1 MRTKRSKPSD
11 ALLRR
16 APSRPSNHLLRRLG
30 AGDRDLFDAVSRTR
44 VPGLGPLLPPL
55 GRLADHS
62 VLWALLAT
70 GLAVKG
76 DRRGRRAGLRGLL
89 CIGMA
94 STLAN
99 QPAKRLFRRTRPIR
113 TAVPIVRHVRGR
125 DVPTSTSFPSGH
137 TASAFAFA
145 FGAGAE
151 LPPAARTP
159 LLALAG
165 AVGFSR
171 VYTGVHYPGDVLA
184 GAAIGGAVAAASVRL
199 WPLPEIPPGSGPVER
214 TPASAPASPDGG
226 GLALVVNPGAGSA
239 PRADELRR
247 RLPAALSYASAGRAR
262 ISASCSGR
270 PPSAPTCSASKAATD
285 LPTPPSPSRA
295 PPACPCSCCRAARS
309 TTSAAT
315 SAWRRVDD
323 ALDALAAGRA
333 IYADVGT
340 LDGEPFINTASLGAY
355 PEFVAMRERLER
367 RIGKL
372 PAMVVAGFRTLI
384 RAEPS
389 LLEVDGRPTR
399 VWLIF
404 IGNCRYLPDG
414 PAPSVRA
421 RLDDGL
427 LDIRLLD
434 GDRPYARLRLLL
446 AILAGRAAGSP
457 GLKSWRAER
466 LEVRSTAGPLRT
478 ARDGE
483 VGEAEREG
491 FSVAKERAAVVL
503 YAG

>member
-247 RLPAALSYASAGRAR
+247 RLPAAVVRERRPGQDLCELLREAAVGADVLGIEGGDGSAN
-262 ISASCSGR
+262 
-270 PPSAPTCSASKAATD
+270 AAVTVALETGLPLLVIPGGTLNHLCRD
-285 LPTPPSPSRA
+285 LGIET
-295 PPACPCSCCRAARS
+295 
-309 TTSAAT
+309 
-315 SAWRRVDD
+315 VDE
-323 ALDALAAGRA
+323 ALAALAAGRA
-333 IYADVGT
+333 IRVDVGM
-340 LDGEPFINTASLGAY
+340 LQGEPFINTASLGSY
-355 PEFVAMRERLER
+355 PEFVVMRERLER

-372 PAMVVAGFRTLI
+372 PAMALAGFRAMIT
-384 RAEPS
+384 AEPS

>member
-1 MRTKRSKPSD
+1 MKKTKSSKPSIS
-11 ALLRR
+11 LLGRLH
-16 APSRPSNHLLRRLG
+16 SR
-30 AGDRDLFDAVSRTR
+30 DRGLFDAVSRTR
-44 VPGLGPLLPPL
+44 IPGLGPVLPPL

-62 VLWALLAT
+62 VLWALIAT
-70 GLAVKG
+70 GLALKG

-99 QPAKRLFRRTRPIR
+99 QPAKRFFRRTRPTR
-113 TAVPIVRHVRGR
+113 TSVPLVRHVPGR
-125 DVPTSTSFPSGH
+125 PVPSSTSFPSGH

-145 FGAGAE
+145 LGAGAE
-151 LPPAARTP
+151 LPRVARLP

-171 VYTGVHYPGDVLA
+171 VYTGVHYPGDVIA
-184 GAAIGGAVAAASVRL
+184 GAAVGATVAAVSTRV
-199 WPLPEIPPGSGPVER
+199 WPLPDIPPGSGPVER
-214 TPASAPASPDGG
+214 TPAVVPASPNGE
-226 GLALVVNPGAGSA
+226 GLGLVVNPGAGSG
-239 PRADELRR
+239 PRAEELRR
-247 RLPAALSYASAGRAR
+247 RLPAAAVFECRDGQDLLELLREAAAGATVLGIDGGDGSAN
-262 ISASCSGR
+262 
-270 PPSAPTCSASKAATD
+270 AAVTVALETGLPLVVLPGGTLNHLCRD
-285 LPTPPSPSRA
+285 LGIEH
-295 PPACPCSCCRAARS
+295 
-309 TTSAAT
+309 
-315 SAWRRVDD
+315 VDD
-323 ALDALAAGRA
+323 ALAALAAGRA
-333 IYADVGT
+333 IRVDVGM
-340 LDGEPFINTASLGAY
+340 LDGEPFINTASLGSY
-355 PEFVAMRERLER
+355 PEFVAMREGLER

-372 PAMVVAGFRTLI
+372 PAMALAGIRALI
-384 RAEPS
+384 TAEPS

-434 GDRPYARLRLLL
+434 GERPYARLRLLA
-446 AILAGRAAGSP
+446 AILVGRAAGSP
-457 GLKSWRAER
+457 GLRSWRAAR
-466 LEVRSTAGPLRT
+466 LDVRSLAGPLRT

-483 VGEAEREG
+483 VAEARREG
-491 FSVAKERAAVVL
+491 FEVVKAPAAVVL

>member
-1 MRTKRSKPSD
+1 VKTKPSK
-11 ALLRR
+11 
-16 APSRPSNHLLRRLG
+16 SNPFLRRLSS
-30 AGDRDLFDAVSRTR
+30 GDRSLFDAVSRTR
-44 VPGLGPLLPPL
+44 IPGLGPLLPRL

-62 VLWALLAT
+62 VLWTLIAA
-70 GLAVKG
+70 GMAAKG

-94 STLAN
+94 STFAN
-99 QPAKRLFRRTRPIR
+99 QPAKRFFQRTRPVR
-113 TAVPIVRHVRGR
+113 TGVPIVRHVRGR
-125 DVPTSTSFPSGH
+125 DVPASTSFPSGH

-151 LPPAARTP
+151 LPAAARVP

-184 GAAIGGAVAAASVRL
+184 GAAIGGAVAAASLRV
-199 WPLPEIPPGSGPVER
+199 WPLPEIPPGSGPIER
-214 TPASAPASPDGG
+214 TPVTVPASPDGQ

-247 RLPAALSYASAGRAR
+247 RLPAAVVFECGEGKDLCELLREAAVGASVLG
-262 ISASCSGR
+262 IEGGDGSANAAVTVALETGLPLLVLPGGTLNHLCRDLGIETVEK
-270 PPSAPTCSASKAATD
+270 ALAS
-285 LPTPPSPSRA
+285 
-295 PPACPCSCCRAARS
+295 
-309 TTSAAT
+309 
-315 SAWRRVDD
+315 
-323 ALDALAAGRA
+323 LAAGRA
-333 IYADVGT
+333 IRVDVGM
-340 LDGEPFINTASLGAY
+340 LEGEPFINTASLGSY
-355 PEFVAMRERLER
+355 PEFVAMREGLER

-372 PAMVVAGFRTLI
+372 PAMAVAGIRALI
-384 RAEPS
+384 TAEPS
-389 LLEVDGRPTR
+389 MLEVDGHPIR

-404 IGNCRYLPDG
+404 IGNCRYVPDG

-434 GDRPYARLRLLL
+434 GDRPYARMRLLV
-446 AILAGRAAGSP
+446 AMLAGRAAGSP

-466 LEVRSTAGPLRT
+466 LEVRSMAGPLRT

-483 VGEAEREG
+483 VAEAEREG
-491 FSVAKERAAVVL
+491 FSVTKERAAVVL